1 MRLAPARP
9 SQILY
14 LSLATGPSA
23 GAPPGARYNRPM
35 ERALLRGAT
44 AARFLA
50 RYWQQRPLLIRRAVD
65 GFQGLLSW
73 REATDL
79 ATRDDVES
87 RLVVRERGGWTLVHG
102 PFRRS
107 DFRALPERN
116 WTLLIQGVNLHV
128 PAADALLRRFSFVP
142 YARLDDLMVSYAAP
156 GGGVGPH
163 FDSYDVFLLQGE
175 GQRRWRLSRQRD
187 LALKPDVPLKIL
199 ARFRPDHE
207 VLLDPGDMLYLPPGI
222 AHDGVAIAAC
232 STYSIGFRA
241 PSAQELGIAF
251 VDWLRDRIALDG
263 RYRDP
268 GPPAARAPA
277 RIARGLS
284 DYAASALSGLAWDDR
299 TVACFLGAYLTE
311 PKPAVTFTPPGPPL
325 ARRLFTA
332 RAARRGVRLDS
343 RTQLLY
349 DARNLFING
358 DVLDRPTVGWPAIR
372 RLANTRQLAADDVD
386 AGVANLLYPWY
397 RDGFVH
403 LD

>member
-1 MRLAPARP
+1 M
-9 SQILY
+9 
-14 LSLATGPSA
+14 
-23 GAPPGARYNRPM
+23 
-35 ERALLRGAT
+35 
-44 AARFLA
+44 
-50 RYWQQRPLLIRRAVD
+50 
-65 GFQGLLSW
+65 SW
-73 REATDL
+73 RISSEL
-79 ATRDDVES
+79 GE
-87 RLVVRERGGWTLVHG
+87 
-102 PFRRS
+102 
-107 DFRALPERN
+107 
-116 WTLLIQGVNLHV
+116 
-128 PAADALLRRFSFVP
+128 
-142 YARLDDLMVSYAAP
+142 P
-156 GGGVGPH
+156 GSNG
-163 FDSYDVFLLQGE
+163 
-175 GQRRWRLSRQRD
+175 
-187 LALKPDVPLKIL
+187 ALKIL
-199 ARFRPDHE
+199 ARFRPEHE

-268 GPPAARAPA
+268 GLPAARAPA

-311 PKPAVTFTPPGPPL
+311 PKPAVTFTPPRPAL
-325 ARRLFTA
+325 ARRVFTT

-358 DVLDRPTVGWPAIR
+358 DVLDRPTIGWPAIR

>member
-1 MRLAPARP
+1 MRLAPARR

-14 LSLATGPSA
+14 LSLAT
-23 GAPPGARYNRPM
+23 APPPERATGARYNRPM

-73 REATDL
+73 RESTDL

-163 FDSYDVFLLQGE
+163 FDSYDVFLLQGK

-268 GPPAARAPA
+268 GLPAARAPA

-311 PKPAVTFTPPGPPL
+311 PKPAVNFTPPRPPL
-325 ARRLFTA
+325 ARRLFAA

-358 DVLDRPTVGWPAIR
+358 DVLDRPTIGWPAIR

>member
-1 MRLAPARP
+1 
-9 SQILY
+9 
-14 LSLATGPSA
+14 
-23 GAPPGARYNRPM
+23 M
-35 ERALLRGAT
+35 ERALLRDAT

-50 RYWQQRPLLIRRAVD
+50 RYWQQRPLLIRRAME
-65 GFQGLLSW
+65 GFRGILSW
-73 REATDL
+73 RESREL
-79 ATRDDVES
+79 AMRDDVES
-87 RLVVRERGGWTLVHG
+87 RLVVRERGRWTLVHG
-102 PFRRS
+102 PFRRG
-107 DFRALPERN
+107 DLRALPERN

-175 GQRRWRLSRQRD
+175 GRRRWRLGRQRE
-187 LALKPDVPLKIL
+187 LALKPDLPLKIL

-207 VLLDPGDMLYLPPGI
+207 VVLDSGDMLYLPPGV
-222 AHDGVAIAAC
+222 AHDGVALTTC

-241 PSAQELGIAF
+241 PSAQDLGVAF

-268 GPPAARAPA
+268 GLAPARAPA

-284 DYAASALSGLAWDDR
+284 DYAASALSGLAWDGR
-299 TVACFLGAYLTE
+299 TIARFLGAYLTD
-311 PKPAVTFTPPGPPL
+311 PKPAVTFALPQPPL
-325 ARRLFTA
+325 GRRVFAA

-358 DVLDRPTVGWPAIR
+358 DAMGRPARGWAALR
-372 RLANTRQLAADDVD
+372 RLANARQLPANDVD
-386 AGVANLLYPWY
+386 AVVANLLYPWY

>member
-1 MRLAPARP
+1 
-9 SQILY
+9 
-14 LSLATGPSA
+14 
-23 GAPPGARYNRPM
+23 M

-65 GFQGLLSW
+65 GFRGLLSW
-73 REATDL
+73 RESTDL

-163 FDSYDVFLLQGE
+163 FDSYDVFLLQGK
-175 GQRRWRLSRQRD
+175 GQRRWRLSRQHD
-187 LALKPDVPLKIL
+187 LALKRDVPLKSL

-222 AHDGVAIAAC
+222 AHV
-232 STYSIGFRA
+232 
-241 PSAQELGIAF
+241 
-251 VDWLRDRIALDG
+251 
-263 RYRDP
+263 
-268 GPPAARAPA
+268 PAARAPA

-284 DYAASALSGLAWDDR
+284 DYAASALSGLVWDDR
-299 TVACFLGAYLTE
+299 TIACFLGAYLTE
-311 PKPAVTFTPPGPPL
+311 PKPAVTFTPPRPPL
-325 ARRLFTA
+325 ARRVFTA

-358 DVLDRPTVGWPAIR
+358 DVLDRPTIGWPAIR

>member
-1 MRLAPARP
+1 M
-9 SQILY
+9 
-14 LSLATGPSA
+14 
-23 GAPPGARYNRPM
+23 
-35 ERALLRGAT
+35 
-44 AARFLA
+44 
-50 RYWQQRPLLIRRAVD
+50 
-65 GFQGLLSW
+65 
-73 REATDL
+73 
-79 ATRDDVES
+79 
-87 RLVVRERGGWTLVHG
+87 HG

-163 FDSYDVFLLQGE
+163 FDSYDVFLLQGK

-199 ARFRPDHE
+199 ARFRPDHV

-263 RYRDP
+263 WYRDP
-268 GPPAARAPA
+268 GSGPSTVNPLAVNADAGSSAMRHPLWTSSPLNFGNVIGSRSTRKRATYTTQMPFE
-277 RIARGLS
+277 RSFRTQR
-284 DYAASALSGLAWDDR
+284 ASW
-299 TVACFLGAYLTE
+299 VASMSVSPT
-311 PKPAVTFTPPGPPL
+311 PAVRLRSRFL
-325 ARRLFTA
+325 KRRMTSGIAPSL
-332 RAARRGVRLDS
+332 
-343 RTQLLY
+343 
-349 DARNLFING
+349 
-358 DVLDRPTVGWPAIR
+358 
-372 RLANTRQLAADDVD
+372 
-386 AGVANLLYPWY
+386 
-397 RDGFVH
+397 
-403 LD
+403 